1 MWKVQGKP
9 SIVTSSTQV
18 TLCTFV
24 TLVQIPIWRTSA
36 PYGRVEG
43 GTLNHSRVAKA
54 STAVLAATT
63 AFGIAT
69 TTTADAHGA
78 PAPKTVSPTPGA
90 KAPGSGSYTV
100 VRGDTLSA
108 IAHRLGVS
116 VASLAQANSLSN
128 PNRIFVGQRLTV
140 PSSGGATT
148 VTSTPNQAS
157 SAATSTYTVARGD
170 TLGAI
175 AKRFGTS
182 VAALASANGI
192 SNPNRIWV
200 GQQLTIPSASGS
212 QASPAQPATPAHT
225 VSTQAPAAQGSSTQ
239 APSAQASGSASTPAS
254 SSYTVA
260 QGDTLSSIARKLGTT
275 VAQLA
280 KANGIANPNR
290 IYPGQKLITPSGST
304 SATSTAA
311 ATATKTSSGSV
322 PKTFLGYTY
331 SDSVNAAA
339 NNNKASLDS
348 ANVPGRAAMQNMVR
362 EVAVQMG
369 VDPALALAHAYTESG
384 FNAKAVSPAN
394 AVGVMQ
400 VIPSSGTW
408 ASQLVGRQL
417 NLLDPHDNVVAG
429 VAIIR
434 WLQTHASSVDE
445 GIAGY
450 YQGLG
455 GVRKYGM
462 KSDTIAYVNK
472 VKAAMAR
479 F

>member
-1 MWKVQGKP
+1 M
-9 SIVTSSTQV
+9 
-18 TLCTFV
+18 
-24 TLVQIPIWRTSA
+24 
-36 PYGRVEG
+36 
-43 GTLNHSRVAKA
+43 NHSRVAKA

-116 VASLAQANSLSN
+116 VASLAKANSLSN

-157 SAATSTYTVARGD
+157 SAATSTSTYTVARGD

-225 VSTQAPAAQGSSTQ
+225 VSTQAPAAQ
-239 APSAQASGSASTPAS
+239 ASGSASTPAS

-304 SATSTAA
+304 SATSTAT